1 MEKQPNHSLVKER
14 IELTT
19 KVFNLLTAVGKFAL
33 VAYALFN
40 VTFNY
45 YTEDKMQAQL
55 LDIS

>member
-1 MEKQPNHSLVKER
+1 MEKQPNLSLVKER

-40 VTFNY
+40 VAFNY
-45 YTEDKMQAQL
+45 CTEDQ
-55 LDIS
+55 ITCT